1 MISNTRNHFWSLV
14 IICVIILFLFTT
26 NIPGEPIVEE
36 TTNETNADNCTN
48 GNNANRDCDNKSIFS
63 LRGNQGL
70 TLIIV
75 LIGVIIISIFAIF
88 FIFRRQFLRQ
98 QEALM
103 PLQEQISK
111 PAKKQETPTPEQYK
125 NMVTRMLSS
134 DEKRIVKELIN
145 QNGTMLQSQIS
156 RMPNMGKVKAHRTVK
171 RLERKDIVTI
181 TDNGKTNKISFTDN
195 LREVFLG

>member
-1 MISNTRNHFWSLV
+1 MISNTRTHFWSLV
-14 IICVIILFLFTT
+14 IICVISLFLFSTT
-26 NIPGEPIVEE
+26 IPGEPILEE
-36 TTNETNADNCTN
+36 ATNETNADNCTN

-63 LRGNQGL
+63 LRGNQGS
-70 TLIIV
+70 TIIIV
-75 LIGVIIISIFAIF
+75 LIGVVIISIFAIF

-103 PLQEQISK
+103 PLQEQMSK
-111 PAKKQETPTPEQYK
+111 PAKKQENPTPEQYK

-145 QNGTMLQSQIS
+145 QNGAMLQSQIS

-171 RLERKDIVTI
+171 RLERKI
-181 TDNGKTNKISFTDN
+181 
-195 LREVFLG
+195 